1 MHSRQSFHF
10 QKIPQGLNINI
21 FCENLHEASFYI
33 KQQVQFFFSFKNLF
47 LPLKSAFL
55 VFEENPPQKFRLFS
69 SCFCS
74 ELALK
79 TIDIQM
85 SLILM

>member
-33 KQQVQFFFSFKNLF
+33 KKQVHIFFSFKNLF
-47 LPLKSAFL
+47 LPLKKRIFGFLKKTPHRNSGCFHRVSAL
-55 VFEENPPQKFRLFS
+55 S
-69 SCFCS
+69 
-74 ELALK
+74 
-79 TIDIQM
+79 
-85 SLILM
+85 